1 MARVFNFS
9 NFKGGVGKTTTS
21 VITAYILSRRGYKT
35 LVVDFDPQSN
45 ATEMLMLTGGIE
57 DFDSTVYQGIV
68 NQDLKPCLMSI
79 QENLDLIP
87 SDLDLI
93 NLPLHLNKTVKND
106 VYRRAYLLDYL
117 LEPIKEDYDYIIID
131 IPPTIS
137 DFTNNAAIASDFVAL
152 VMQTQRWSF
161 KATKTFIPYLQDMID
176 NYETTIELLGVIP
189 VLMKPDSKKE
199 IGILEKAQEEYG
211 SYLFDTTIK
220 IRERLKGFAD
230 HGITDEDYH
239 DRLVLGLY
247 EELVSELLERM
258 EDNVKQRQK

>member
-21 VITAYILSRRGYKT
+21 VITAYILSERGYKT
-35 LVVDFDPQSN
+35 LFVDFDPQSN
-45 ATEMLMLTGGIE
+45 GTETLMLTASKE
-57 DFDSTVYQGIV
+57 NFDSTVYQGIV
-68 NQDLKPCLMSI
+68 DQDLTPCI
-79 QENLDLIP
+79 TPIKEHLDLIP

-93 NLPLHLNKTVKND
+93 NLPLYLNKTVKND

-137 DFTNNAAIASDFVAL
+137 DFTNNAAIASDYVAL

-176 NYETTIELLGVIP
+176 NYDTSIELLGVIP

-199 IGILEKAQEEYG
+199 IAILESAQEEYG
-211 SYLFDTTIK
+211 DYLFHTTIK

-230 HGITDEDYH
+230 HGITDNDYH
-239 DRLVLGLY
+239 DRLVLHLY
-247 EELVSELLERM
+247 EELVSELIERM
-258 EDNVKQRQK
+258 EANVKQRQE